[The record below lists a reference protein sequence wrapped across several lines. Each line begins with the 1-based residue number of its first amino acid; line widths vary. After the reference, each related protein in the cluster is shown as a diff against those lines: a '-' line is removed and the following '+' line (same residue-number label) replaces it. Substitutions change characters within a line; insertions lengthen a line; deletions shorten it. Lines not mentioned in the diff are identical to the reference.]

1 MTVDFKREQQQN
13 IFKALKKS
21 MTETNT
27 IFVNILQL
35 KIKGK
40 KKALKNFCKVKF
52 EIRDNS
58 LLKQKKR
65 QVKTIQENQK
75 LRELASIDLH

>member
-40 KKALKNFCKVKF
+40 KK
-52 EIRDNS
+52 
-58 LLKQKKR
+58 
-65 QVKTIQENQK
+65 
-75 LRELASIDLH
+75 H

>member
-27 IFVNILQL
+27 FC
-35 KIKGK
+35 KYPSIKNKGE

-58 LLKQKKR
+58 LLRQKK
-65 QVKTIQENQK
+65 KTSKDNSRKSET
-75 LRELASIDLH
+75 